1 MALPDKTLSRRAALV
16 RNGLL
21 LTVLAALIIWK
32 ALGLGQSVLMAVLTV
47 AGLFTVYGLGWFVMR
62 YMDLK

>member
-1 MALPDKTLSRRAALV
+1 MPDKTLPRRTVLL

-21 LTVLAALIIWK
+21 LALLAALIIWK

-47 AGLFTVYGLGWFVMR
+47 AGLFTVYGIGWLVMR
-62 YMDLK
+62 NMDPK